1 MRRKL
6 VYCECI
12 NGGGG
17 GDVGPMHD
25 ASVPGRLG
33 LTGPEINDGRD
44 EREHSTDEVEEGSA
58 LTDGGGPINIATK

>member
-17 GDVGPMHD
+17 GDDVGPMHD

-44 EREHSTDEVEEGSA
+44 ERESTRLMKWRRA
-58 LTDGGGPINIATK
+58 LL

>member
-1 MRRKL
+1 MSYVMPRGEKEGGEKYGTRRMRRKL

-12 NGGGG
+12 NGG

-33 LTGPEINDGRD
+33 D
-44 EREHSTDEVEEGSA
+44 
-58 LTDGGGPINIATK
+58 